1 MRNHTCW
8 SSNTLATW
16 CEELTPWKRPSCWE
30 GLKAGGE
37 GGDRGWDGWM
47 ASLTPGTWVWRWW
60 RTRKSGVLRSTG
72 SQRVGTTQRLNNNR
86 TSFIIL
92 IKRKKKSPSAY
103 SGKADT
109 TPTADV
115 ADDVKKIFTIYI
127 KTEPANTLQKFK
139 VRWQRDLPNNLNSLM
154 FITVICS
161 SDKMEANKYQ
171 ILRNK
176 LS

>member
-1 MRNHTCW
+1 MWRAD
-8 SSNTLATW
+8 SLEKTLM
-16 CEELTPWKRPSCWE
+16 LGRIE
-30 GLKAGGE
+30 G
-37 GGDRGWDGWM
+37 R
-47 ASLTPGTWVWRWW
+47 R
-60 RTRKSGVLRSTG
+60 RRG
-72 SQRVGTTQRLNNNR
+72 SQRMRWLDGITDTRDMGLEMVSLACCSPQGRKESDTTQWQNNNN

-115 ADDVKKIFTIYI
+115 ADDVKKIFMIHI
-127 KTEPANTLQKFK
+127 KTEPTNTLQKFK

-161 SDKMEANKYQ
+161 SDKTEANKYQ

>member
-1 MRNHTCW
+1 M
-8 SSNTLATW
+8 
-16 CEELTPWKRPSCWE
+16 
-30 GLKAGGE
+30 
-37 GGDRGWDGWM
+37 
-47 ASLTPGTWVWRWW
+47 
-60 RTRKSGVLRSTG
+60 LRSTG

-139 VRWQRDLPNNLNSLM
+139 VR
-154 FITVICS
+154 
-161 SDKMEANKYQ
+161 
-171 ILRNK
+171 
-176 LS
+176 